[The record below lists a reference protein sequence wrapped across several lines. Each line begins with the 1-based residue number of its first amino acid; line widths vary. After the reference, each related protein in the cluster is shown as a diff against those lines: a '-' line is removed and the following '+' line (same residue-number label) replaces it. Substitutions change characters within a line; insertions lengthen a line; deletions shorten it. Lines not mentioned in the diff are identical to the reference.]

1 MPPCSTRYGK
11 GRGRPVFNLLVTASL
26 RNRLPVLA
34 TAAVLIA
41 YGSFVLP
48 RLPVDVFPDLN
59 RPTVVLMTEAEG
71 LAPQEVEQLIT
82 YPLETAMVGLPGA
95 ERVRSA
101 SSVGLSIIYV
111 EFGWDTEIYRAR
123 QQVTERMAAVQSQLP
138 RGIQPQM
145 GPISSIMGEIM
156 LLAVTGKT
164 VSPMQLREIADFV
177 IRPQLLAIPGVA
189 QVIPIGGEVRQYR
202 VSPDPAM
209 MSRLEIAPSEIE
221 AAIRKFGT
229 NTGGGFIDQH
239 AQEYLIRNIGLTN
252 RLDDLRNLVVATRQ
266 GQSVLL
272 RQVAQ
277 VDFAARIK
285 RGDAGYMGEPAVI
298 VGVQKQPAADTV
310 SLTRAVEA
318 QLASIQKS
326 MPQGVTADKVQFRQ
340 ATFIETSIRN
350 VERVLIEAAIVVA
363 FVLLLFL
370 MNIRATLISLAAI
383 PTAILMT
390 VLVFQ
395 AFGLSINTMTL
406 GGLAIAIGELVDD
419 AVVGIENTLRR
430 LRENRERASP
440 RPVIEIIASASQE
453 VRSGIL
459 YATLIIILVFLPL
472 FALSGIEGRLFIP
485 LGVAYIVSILASLVT
500 AITLTPVLAY
510 YFLSGPQRHGDSY
523 LLRRL
528 KAGNTRLLQW
538 AFGHQGLLF
547 SLVVVSVLTAGF
559 SAYLLPRAFLPQFNE
574 GTILLNLQY
583 NPGISLA
590 ESSRLGAIAER
601 LLLDVPEVKSVGRRT
616 GRAELDEH
624 AEGVHSTEIDID
636 LVRSKRRKEEVY
648 DHIRA
653 KMGVLPVAV
662 SIGQP
667 IAHRIDHMLSG
678 VQAQIVVKFVGEDL
692 EVLRVLAET
701 MRTRLQTVPGL
712 VDLQVEQQVL
722 IPQLKVSPNYE
733 RAALYGI
740 TPAALTEALE
750 VLSGG
755 RVVSQIIEGNRRFD
769 VVMRL
774 ADGNRTKSGLR
785 EMLVS
790 TPQGFVP
797 LRLLANVEEGEGPN
811 QILREN
817 GRRRIVVRANGDGR
831 RDMAAIVADLRKE
844 LAAMPL
850 PQGYTAQLDG
860 TFRAQEEAAFI
871 IGLLSL
877 ASFALICMVLYQ
889 RYQSAMLVGII
900 LTNIPL
906 ALVGSV
912 IALAMAGQPL
922 SVASMIGFITL
933 AGISARNG
941 ILKISHYINL
951 AMHEGER
958 FGSSLVIRGS
968 LERLSPVLMTALA
981 AGLALLP
988 LLAGADQPGR
998 EILHPV
1004 AVTIFGGLISSTL
1017 LDTLLTPVLFLR
1029 FGQAPL
1035 ERILSANRTGA
1046 PDPSDTP
1053 QAAESY

>member
-1 MPPCSTRYGK
+1 
-11 GRGRPVFNLLVTASL
+11 
-26 RNRLPVLA
+26 
-34 TAAVLIA
+34 
-41 YGSFVLP
+41 
-48 RLPVDVFPDLN
+48 
-59 RPTVVLMTEAEG
+59 MTEAEG
-71 LAPQEVEQLIT
+71 LAPQEVEQLVT
-82 YPLETAMVGLPGA
+82 YPLETAMIGLPGA

-138 RGIQPQM
+138 RGVQPQM

-164 VSPMQLREIADFV
+164 VSPMELREIADFV

-209 MSRLEIAPSEIE
+209 MSRLEIAPSDIE
-221 AAIRKFGT
+221 AAIRKFGA

-239 AQEYLIRNIGLTN
+239 AREYLIRNIGLTN
-252 RLDDLRNLVVATRQ
+252 KLEDLRSLVVATRQ
-266 GQSVLL
+266 GQSILL

-277 VDFAARIK
+277 VDFAARMK

-298 VGVQKQPAADTV
+298 IGIQKQPTADTV
-310 SLTRAVEA
+310 SLTRAIEA

-350 VERVLIEAAIVVA
+350 VERVLVEAAVVVA

-370 MNIRATLISLAAI
+370 MNVRATVISLAAI
-383 PTAILMT
+383 PTSILMT
-390 VLVFQ
+390 VLVFH

-419 AVVGIENTLRR
+419 AVVGIENILRR
-430 LRENRERASP
+430 LRENRESAIP
-440 RPVIEIIASASQE
+440 RPVVEIIAHASQE

-485 LGVAYIVSILASLVT
+485 LGIAYIVSILASLVT

-510 YFLSGPQRHGDSY
+510 YFLSGPQRHGDNFV
-523 LLRRL
+523 LRRL
-528 KAGNTRLLQW
+528 KSGNTRLLQW
-538 AFGHQGLLF
+538 AFGHQRLLF
-547 SLVVVSVLTAGF
+547 GLAGVAVVAAGV
-559 SAYLLPRAFLPQFNE
+559 SAYLLPRSFLPQFNE

-601 LLLDVPEVKSVGRRT
+601 LLIEVPEVKSVGRRT

-624 AEGVHSTEIDID
+624 AEGVHNTEIDID
-636 LVRSKRRKEEVY
+636 LSRSKRGKEEVY

-653 KMGVLPVAV
+653 KLGVLPVAI

-678 VQAQIVVKFVGEDL
+678 VQAQIVIKFIGEDL
-692 EVLRVLAET
+692 EVLRILAET
-701 MRTRLQTVPGL
+701 MRAKLQSVPGL
-712 VDLQVEQQVL
+712 ADLQVEKQVL
-722 IPQLKVSPNYE
+722 IPQLRVSPNYE

-750 VLSGG
+750 ALSGG
-755 RVVSQIIEGNRRFD
+755 RVVSQVIEGNRRFD

-774 ADGNRTKSGLR
+774 SDENRTKSGLR
-785 EMLVS
+785 EMPVS

-831 RDMAAIVADLRKE
+831 RDMAAIVADLRTE
-844 LAAMPL
+844 LASMQL
-850 PQGYTAQLDG
+850 PRGYTAQLDG
-860 TFRAQEEAAFI
+860 TFRAQEEAALV

-877 ASFALICMVLYQ
+877 VSFALIVMVLYQ
-889 RYQSAMLVGII
+889 RYQSAVLVGII

-906 ALVGSV
+906 ALIGSV
-912 IALAMAGQPL
+912 IALTIAGQPL

-941 ILKISHYINL
+941 ILKVSHYMNL

-958 FGSSLVIRGS
+958 FGPTLVIRGS
-968 LERLSPVLMTALA
+968 MERLSPVLMTALA

-988 LLAGADQPGR
+988 LLIGADQPGR

-1017 LDTLLTPVLFLR
+1017 LDTLLTPVLFLK

-1035 ERILSANRTGA
+1035 EHILAASRAKA
-1046 PDPSDTP
+1046 PRASLPR
-1053 QAAESY
+1053 AAESY